1 MTRCLLGEAPDAVQ
15 ARAEIIRTQL
25 GGHST
30 PGPLDKPG
38 LLLGL
43 NALIR
48 LEGNNHSE
56 AASITKLS
64 M

>member
-1 MTRCLLGEAPDAVQ
+1 MTRCLLGEALDAVQ
-15 ARAEIIRTQL
+15 AGAEIIRTQL
-25 GGHST
+25 GGRST

-38 LLLGL
+38 LLLGV

-48 LEGNNHSE
+48 LEGNSHPE
-56 AASITKLS
+56 AASTAKLS